1 MICDAI
7 HSASDV
13 LTTCIVIIGIQLSC
27 KESDKEH
34 PYGHERL
41 ECVAAIILS
50 MILFITGLFIAIDV
64 FESLLSGRFQYL
76 PLPDS
81 FALVGAC
88 VSIIV
93 KEIMYWYTRYYALI
107 FDSPSLKADA
117 WHHRSDSLSSI
128 GALVGIL
135 GSLMGY
141 PMMDTLA
148 SFVIFIFIVKA
159 AYDVFK
165 DAINK
170 MIDHSCDEDTQK
182 KIYDHVM
189 CHQDVLGIDRFQ
201 TRLFGNKIYVDID
214 IQVDANDTLLHAHSI
229 AQNVHDSIENEFLQ
243 VKHIMIHVNPAK
255 DE

>member
-1 MICDAI
+1 MSI
-7 HSASDV
+7 
-13 LTTCIVIIGIQLSC
+13 
-27 KESDKEH
+27 ES
-34 PYGHERL
+34 
-41 ECVAAIILS
+41 
-50 MILFITGLFIAIDV
+50 ITLFIAGKYID
-64 FESLLSGRFQYL
+64 SLFLFVTSYT
-76 PLPDS
+76 S
-81 FALVGAC
+81 FAPVLKTSFKIPRFSPC
-88 VSIIV
+88 SSKTSIPI
-93 KEIMYWYTRYYALI
+93 KSLI
-107 FDSPSLKADA
+107 KKPSVLFDSPSLKADA

-229 AQNVHDSIENEFLQ
+229 AQNVHDSIENEFSQ